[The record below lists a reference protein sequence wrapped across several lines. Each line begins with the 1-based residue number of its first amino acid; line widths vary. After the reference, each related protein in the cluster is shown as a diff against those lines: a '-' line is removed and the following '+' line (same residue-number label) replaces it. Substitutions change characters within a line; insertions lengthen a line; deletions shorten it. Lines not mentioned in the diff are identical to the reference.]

1 MGIRK
6 PITIPEQCE
15 ELGEFI
21 GVVLGDGHLSR
32 KQVEIVLEN
41 PSEQG
46 FAIRCSLLIKELFGL
61 ISVIRINPN
70 ENSLKLRVN
79 SLSLV
84 EFLLSKGLFV
94 GNKIKND
101 VGIPQFVF
109 DNNVLLTS
117 CIRGLIDTDGGI
129 FSKDR
134 KGNRAIIEF
143 ENRTVQLRKDFKT
156 GLEKLGFTPSRSG
169 GISNSIRIQKQDEV
183 RRFIKEIGFNNP
195 KNLLKS
201 QIFLETGL
209 IPSAKE
215 VKLLIAKEAPMIQP
229 G

>member
-6 PITIPEQCE
+6 PIKLPEECE

-21 GVVLGDGHLSR
+21 GIILGDGHLSR

-41 PSEQG
+41 PAEQH
-46 FAIRCSLLIKELFGL
+46 FAIRCSLLAKELFGL
-61 ISVIRINPN
+61 TSTIKINSN
-70 ENSLKLRVN
+70 DNSLKLRVN

-94 GNKIKND
+94 GDKIKND
-101 VGIPQFVF
+101 VCIPKFVL
-109 DNNVLLTS
+109 DNNALLTS

-129 FSKDR
+129 FSKDK

-143 ENRTVQLRKDFKT
+143 ENKTVQLRKDFKT
-156 GLEKLGFTPSRSG
+156 GLEKLGFTPSKSG

-209 IPSAKE
+209 IPSTKE
-215 VKLLIAKEAPMIQP
+215 VKSLIAKEAPMIQP